1 MLAFDLNSFPSF
13 VSHVALSITFVS
25 AAGTLALRMCR
36 NAEPSLRHA
45 IALSSLAAV
54 VSVPLFVACV
64 YSPIVRAAFH
74 LPTSVAV
81 IAERSVVESRLPD
94 AESTELETAT
104 TSSRSRPRRTKF
116 SIPGL
121 FATAWAIGVVL
132 SAASVATRRVRQRQY
147 LLRLEHVKDSGILA
161 TATKLRSETGVK
173 RHVELLMSRHT
184 PWPFTIGI
192 VRPKIILP
200 YALVRQAKQ
209 GDSSELTAAL
219 LHELCHVNRCDY
231 AVVLFE
237 QIVGV
242 VVWWNP
248 FVTSLFEE
256 LSVAREEICD
266 SHVTHY
272 SGSGEVLAKYLVT
285 SMERVV
291 DPNVM
296 LGVGMSANQPRAV
309 ERRIKRLLSGE
320 LDLMELPSYLKAI
333 VLSSCIVAS
342 IACVQTNYANAQFV
356 LGPAV
361 NLGPILNDETNSGTP
376 TAISDDGLAFYFNF
390 GSDIYVSTR
399 ESVNDEWRSPV
410 AVSEL
415 NSDGLEFLRFISPDR
430 TWALISQDTAERS
443 QDIFAISRVSAD
455 SPWGTP
461 QLIPEPISTAFR
473 DSNPTM
479 TADGLHMLFASE
491 RPGTNGG
498 ADLYEGTRAS
508 LDSEWT
514 VENLGPSINTE
525 FRASHP
531 MMTDDGLMLFF
542 GSDRPGGYGDIDIY
556 MSSRATVNDPW
567 NDPTNLGPN
576 INTPELDNG
585 AVFWEEGNVLFF
597 RSFGHGGQGQDMY
610 MASVVPEPSTTSL
623 ALCGVM
629 ISAGAIRGRRK

>member
-1 MLAFDLNSFPSF
+1 MLAFDLDSFPSF
-13 VSHVALSITFVS
+13 VSHVALSITFLS

-81 IAERSVVESRLPD
+81 IAERSVVESRFPD
-94 AESTELETAT
+94 AESTELETTT
-104 TSSRSRPRRTKF
+104 TSSRSRPRRTKL

-121 FATAWAIGVVL
+121 FAIAWA
-132 SAASVATRRVRQRQY
+132 
-147 LLRLEHVKDSGILA
+147 
-161 TATKLRSETGVK
+161 
-173 RHVELLMSRHT
+173 
-184 PWPFTIGI
+184 IGI

-237 QIVGV
+237 QTVGV

-361 NLGPILNDETNSGTP
+361 NLGPVLNDESNSGTP
-376 TAISDDGLAFYFNF
+376 NAISDDGLAFYFSF
-390 GSDIYVSTR
+390 GTDIHVSTR
-399 ESVNDEWRSPV
+399 ESVNDEWKSPM
-410 AVSEL
+410 AVSEI
-415 NSDGLEFLRFISPDR
+415 NSDGLEFLRYISPDR

-443 QDIFAISRVSAD
+443 QDIFAISRASVD

-461 QLIPEPISTAFR
+461 QLIPEPISTASR
-473 DSNPTM
+473 DS
-479 TADGLHMLFASE
+479 H
-491 RPGTNGG
+491 
-498 ADLYEGTRAS
+498 
-508 LDSEWT
+508 
-514 VENLGPSINTE
+514 
-525 FRASHP
+525 
-531 MMTDDGLMLFF
+531 
-542 GSDRPGGYGDIDIY
+542 
-556 MSSRATVNDPW
+556 
-567 NDPTNLGPN
+567 
-576 INTPELDNG
+576 
-585 AVFWEEGNVLFF
+585 
-597 RSFGHGGQGQDMY
+597 
-610 MASVVPEPSTTSL
+610 
-623 ALCGVM
+623 
-629 ISAGAIRGRRK
+629 